1 MTTVLPGFLDA
12 HVHLALIDPGRL
24 SAGGIGRVL
33 DLGGWAPTAG
43 SRSGTATAAPSP
55 ETRYAGQFL
64 GAPGG
69 YPSRASWA
77 PAGSFCPVA
86 SPRDAAAAVQQQAD
100 AGAAVIKVTLNTV
113 AGPVVSADTLA
124 AIVAAAHERML
135 PVAAHTEGA
144 GQAAAAFAAGVD
156 LLAHTPFSEALPGDL
171 LTAMAGRLSWIST
184 LDIHGWGERT
194 APFEVACDNLRRF
207 HARGGRVLYGTDLG
221 NGPLPVG
228 LNRRE
233 ILALLDC
240 GLSPDDLLGA
250 LTADFPGYPVGASVA
265 PAAGAERVT
274 VITEDRPSDPTDL
287 AGFTDWLLTA
297 RALTRPELEDLRS

>member
-33 DLGGWAPTAG
+33 DLGGWAPTVG
-43 SRSGTATAAPSP
+43 SESGTVTAAPPP

-77 PAGSFCPVA
+77 PAGSFCPVG
-86 SPRDAAAAVQQQAD
+86 SPADAAAAVQQQAD

-144 GQAAAAFAAGVD
+144 GQAVAGHRRRGRPAR
-156 LLAHTPFSEALPGDL
+156 AHPVQRGS
-171 LTAMAGRLSWIST
+171 AGRPAHGDGRPAQ
-184 LDIHGWGERT
+184 LDQHPGHPR
-194 APFEVACDNLRRF
+194 
-207 HARGGRVLYGTDLG
+207 LG
-221 NGPLPVG
+221 
-228 LNRRE
+228 
-233 ILALLDC
+233 
-240 GLSPDDLLGA
+240 
-250 LTADFPGYPVGASVA
+250 
-265 PAAGAERVT
+265 
-274 VITEDRPSDPTDL
+274 
-287 AGFTDWLLTA
+287 
-297 RALTRPELEDLRS
+297 